1 MIDNDYDTV
10 SDDDDEDDNDD
21 DDNDDD
27 DDESLVLFPIEYDS
41 LIPKTD
47 FTSL

>member
-10 SDDDDEDDNDD
+10 SDDDNEDDNDD

-27 DDESLVLFPIEYDS
+27 DDESLVLFP
-41 LIPKTD
+41 LNMIP
-47 FTSL
+47 